1 MISYGV
7 CRANEGTIMM
17 RPIDHIAFSVF
28 KLAIT
33 TVLVVRPNCAGIRCH
48 TKEYECTT

>member
-33 TVLVVRPNCAGIRCH
+33 SDGTSFAAKLRRHKVP
-48 TKEYECTT
+48 Y